1 VIVDTSALI
10 AVLRGEPEREQFRD
24 ALLTRPPVAMSA
36 VSLVEARIIATR
48 ENGLSELETLL
59 QVAAIEI
66 VPIDGVQADV
76 AFEAFL
82 RYGKGRHPAA
92 LNLGDLFA
100 YALAKVTGEP
110 LLFKGNDFART
121 DLVPAY
127 TQISDV
133 QSPPG

>member
-1 VIVDTSALI
+1 MLAARYGVEDKLAVFLDTASVVVTEVDRT
-10 AVLRGEPEREQFRD
+10 
-24 ALLTRPPVAMSA
+24 
-36 VSLVEARIIATR
+36 
-48 ENGLSELETLL
+48 
-59 QVAAIEI
+59 
-66 VPIDGVQADV
+66 QAD
-76 AFEAFL
+76 AATDGFT